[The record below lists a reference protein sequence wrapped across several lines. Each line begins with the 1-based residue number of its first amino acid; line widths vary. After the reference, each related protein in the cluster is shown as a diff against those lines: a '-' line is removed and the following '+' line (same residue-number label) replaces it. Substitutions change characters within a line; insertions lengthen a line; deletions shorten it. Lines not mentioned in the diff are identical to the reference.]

1 MTLDNLVSKVLAA
14 GLAAGVFLL
23 WWPAHLP
30 SDGAQWLVLRGLAW
44 TLAFELLVV
53 AFAPVER
60 MAAGT
65 LARRRAAAGARRM
78 RTALAAAPT
87 AARKSGAVV
96 MAVTGLAVPAVMLAQ
111 AGHLPSSKPVAKR
124 ETVVRK
130 VIVRRQVVKR
140 DTVIVRAPAAP
151 AATYAASAPRKQA
164 PATTS
169 ATKKTTTAPEPKPDP
184 VVQTTTGQA
193 APKTT
198 TTAPADAVATPQP
211 ADTAAAPAADA
222 TADPAAG

>member
-30 SDGAQWLVLRGLAW
+30 SDGAQWLVLRGLLW
-44 TLAFELLVV
+44 TLAFELLVL

-65 LARRRAAAGARRM
+65 LAHRRAAAGARRV

-87 AARKSGAVV
+87 AARKSGAVM
-96 MAVTGLAVPAVMLAQ
+96 MAVTGLAVPALMLAH
-111 AGHLPSSKPVAKR
+111 AGHLPSGKPAAKH

-130 VIVRRQVVKR
+130 VIVRRQVLKR
-140 DTVIVRAPAAP
+140 R
-151 AATYAASAPRKQA
+151 R
-164 PATTS
+164 
-169 ATKKTTTAPEPKPDP
+169 
-184 VVQTTTGQA
+184 
-193 APKTT
+193 
-198 TTAPADAVATPQP
+198 
-211 ADTAAAPAADA
+211 
-222 TADPAAG
+222 